1 MRSTIDRPLMCR
13 FLDAGIT
20 SGATCSGGRRPKSA
34 RARSRGKFGGRAGG
48 RRYGDLIVAPV
59 TMVGAKLA
67 RGDRDRVRCA
77 AWKRATG
84 IAGVAWSPSTR
95 GRLVDW
101 RGRGERDRRQRGASA
116 TERESGARW
125 SGSCG
130 LVHDVSFAVGVGRHL
145 GSQPRAN
152 TSITIMRAPQRGH
165 GQRSARGSSG
175 VASGCCCGSAAG
187 GSAPFSAQRR
197 G

>member
-1 MRSTIDRPLMCR
+1 MRSATSFSGRRIQANTFRSTGPVHNTWHRFVGVAEIVATASNLLRCTRLLLCR

-101 RGRGERDRRQRGASA
+101 RGRG
-116 TERESGARW
+116 
-125 SGSCG
+125 
-130 LVHDVSFAVGVGRHL
+130 
-145 GSQPRAN
+145 
-152 TSITIMRAPQRGH
+152 
-165 GQRSARGSSG
+165 
-175 VASGCCCGSAAG
+175 
-187 GSAPFSAQRR
+187 
-197 G
+197 